1 MKKLNVQD
9 QIVSNKLKSVVL
21 IGLVF
26 LSLIFLGYVIGLFYD
41 PSVVYFFV
49 IIAGVFSILFTF
61 FSYYYS
67 DKIVLASVKA
77 RPATKKEHR
86 YLVNVVEE
94 LAIAA
99 GIPTPK
105 IYVIDSNE
113 INAFATGRNPQHG
126 VICVTTGMIKLL
138 NRSELEGV
146 VAHEMSH
153 IGNYDI
159 RFATLVAVM
168 VGMVVII
175 ADMFRRSMWYSG
187 GSRDGERKGGSGVLV
202 IVGLVF
208 AILAPLLVKLVQL
221 AISRKREY
229 LADANGGYLT
239 RYPEGLASALEKI
252 KNHNTGRMN
261 VSRAAAPLFIVN
273 PFKGS
278 KVSGLLSTHPDINER
293 IKRLR
298 SM

>member
-9 QIVSNKLKSVVL
+9 DISKNKFKSIVL
-21 IGLVF
+21 ILVVF
-26 LSLIFLGYVIGLFYD
+26 LSLIFLAYFISWFYD
-41 PSVVYFFV
+41 PASTYLFV
-49 IIAGVFSILFTF
+49 AMALIFSLLFTV

-77 RPATKKEHR
+77 RPATREENR

-99 GIPTPK
+99 GVPPPR
-105 IYVIDSNE
+105 IYVIDSDE
-113 INAFATGRNPQHG
+113 LNAFATGRDPQHA
-126 VICVTTGMIKLL
+126 VVCVTTGLMKIL

-146 VAHEMSH
+146 IAHEMSH
-153 IGNYDI
+153 ITNYDV

-175 ADMFRRSMWYSG
+175 SDMFRRSMWFRNR
-187 GSRDGERKGGSGVLV
+187 RDDDEREGNSIFV
-202 IVGLVF
+202 IIGLLF
-208 AILAPLLVKLVQL
+208 AILAPIFVQLIQL

-229 LADANGGYLT
+229 LADSNGAYLT
-239 RYPEGLASALEKI
+239 RYPEELANALEKI
-252 KNHNTGRMN
+252 KNNNTGSLR
-261 VSRAAAPLFIVN
+261 VSKAVAPLFFVN
-273 PFKGS
+273 PFSS
-278 KVSGLLSTHPDINER
+278 KKIAELFSTHPDINSR
-293 IKRLR
+293 IEKLR